1 MNSRGVLGMAMVTF
15 FVTMFIVAI
24 LLMFV
29 VYSGAVKTFSR
40 TEHDVK
46 VYGGSDDVSIK
57 EVGLGDIYNY
67 ISNRY
72 FYLVKVRL
80 SVLSGNPIEV
90 ALHGGPYEK

>member
-15 FVTMFIVAI
+15 FATLFIVAI

-29 VYSGAVKTFSR
+29 VFSGAVKTFSH

-46 VYGGSDDVSIK
+46 VYGGSDDVAIK
-57 EVGLGDIYNY
+57 EVGLGEIYNY
-67 ISNRY
+67 ISNKY

-80 SVLSGNPIEV
+80 SVLSGNPVEFAV
-90 ALHGGPYEK
+90 KGGPYEK